1 LTATRHGA
9 AAFAARGTLFRPC
22 QQGFRGV
29 RRPQLHGSASLG
41 RRLHVILSTLSGH
54 SKHSSLHTTRA
65 KSIITWTRSPHICS
79 EAAVW
84 PSGCAPGRVGD
95 VWSPSA
101 RKGPSVAGSTAALP
115 AALPAAL
122 VVFTTT
128 TSPQLPPFPLPPPHV
143 ERGVSPVVLSRCDA
157 GSGCRTSPLTLPS
170 SPNNSVE
177 SPRNRENYYFWYC
190 PSGTT

>member
-1 LTATRHGA
+1 MTATRHGA

-84 PSGCAPGRVGD
+84 PSGCAPGRVGMFG
-95 VWSPSA
+95 
-101 RKGPSVAGSTAALP
+101 RLLLEKGPPLP
-115 AALPAAL
+115 APLLHCLLHCLLHWLSSQPPPPRNFPPSLFPLRMLSVVSRQWCCRAAMPAADVARHL
-122 VVFTTT
+122 
-128 TSPQLPPFPLPPPHV
+128 
-143 ERGVSPVVLSRCDA
+143 
-157 GSGCRTSPLTLPS
+157 
-170 SPNNSVE
+170 
-177 SPRNRENYYFWYC
+177 
-190 PSGTT
+190 